1 MSKNISFDD
10 VLASKAK
17 FDCVLQL
24 DLKKV
29 RDLKKLNPK
38 AKFDATYIPVL
49 FKLPNG
55 KLVKCSIN
63 FFEQLIASGAK
74 APQGSDEEGVAKYLN
89 ISIMKMLKE
98 DIEGGDFVA
107 KPKEGDEKQEKENK
121 RISDNILR
129 YMKNN
134 TIFVEVLA
142 IIDSSYKT
150 LCDELKL
157 KEKELDFRLKKDRKQ
172 SDIVVYSMKQSTRLN
187 KETQEDEVLENPIY
201 RLKLTTCKQEGIHKG
216 KIGIWSYY
224 NKEFKPT
231 VFDAR
236 KMNKKNN
243 YQPVVAT
250 VKINGKSRSLDAANA
265 NSFIT
270 YKSIIGGTIVFDC
283 IVSSKF
289 GLSLSN
295 SFYDIFVFRHK
306 TKAVQ
311 QVVSKADIIAM
322 RGGGDEDES
331 DNESDD
337 EVEIAETNNS
347 DDDEEEYDDDE
358 KEEEPHD
365 SDDEDGEEEV
375 PKKKGK
381 K

>member
-17 FDCVLQL
+17 FGCVLQL

-38 AKFDATYIPVL
+38 AKFDATYIPIV
-49 FKLPNG
+49 FKHING

-74 APQGSDEEGVAKYLN
+74 APQGSDEEGIAKYLN

-134 TIFVEVLA
+134 VIFVEVLE
-142 IIDSSYKT
+142 IIDSSYKI
-150 LCDELKL
+150 LCDELKS
-157 KEKELDFRLKKDRKQ
+157 KEKDLDFKIKKDRKQ
-172 SDIVVYSMKQSTRLN
+172 TDTVVYSMKQHTRLN
-187 KETQEDEVLENPIY
+187 KETQEDEALENPIY
-201 RLKLTTCKQEGIHKG
+201 RLKLTTCKQEGVHKG
-216 KIGIWSYY
+216 KIGIWSHY

-331 DNESDD
+331 DNESDV
-337 EVEIAETNNS
+337 EVEAVETNNS

-358 KEEEPHD
+358 KEEEAPHD
-365 SDDEDGEEEV
+365 SDDDEEEDV